1 MCVHLNLRIGVKFQ
15 DEMFADNGIMFTKQI
30 QEYLEDGV
38 LIMPTSFSKSSF
50 FFKSCKVRQFR
61 NKRNI

>member
-50 FFKSCKVRQFR
+50 FQVLQS
-61 NKRNI
+61 